1 MKSKG
6 IFALL
11 ASLALMCVGAVFA
24 INTSTSPS
32 LGNSTVSAEED
43 VQYPNYVGTV
53 KAPQTSGDETSET
66 QALAK
71 YAKITAEQA
80 KSIALSK
87 VSGKVV
93 NVGLENENG
102 YVVYSVE
109 ISTING
115 IKDIKVDA
123 GNGKILNID
132 SSDSQET
139 DNDKEVNDDGKDG
152 DKETNDDAE
161 YNDKELN
168 DDNTQDK
175 ETNDDA
181 NNTN

>member
-24 INTSTSPS
+24 INTTTSTS
-32 LGNSTVSAEED
+32 GNSTVSVED

-66 QALAK
+66 QALVK

-87 VSGKVV
+87 VSGKVT

-109 ISTING
+109 ISTVNG
-115 IKDIKVDA
+115 IKDVKVDA
-123 GNGKILNID
+123 GNEKILNID
-132 SSDSQET
+132 SSDPQET
-139 DNDKEVNDDGKDG
+139 GKNKEVNDDGKDG
-152 DKETNDDAE
+152 DKETNDDVADAD
-161 YNDKELN
+161 NDKELN

>member
-1 MKSKG
+1 MKIKG

-11 ASLALMCVGAVFA
+11 ASLALLCVGAVFA
-24 INTSTSPS
+24 INTTTSS
-32 LGNSTVSAEED
+32 GNTTGLAAD
-43 VQYPNYVGTV
+43 VQPPNYMGTI
-53 KAPQTSGDETSET
+53 KAPQTSGDEASES

-87 VSGKVV
+87 AYGKVV

-109 ISTING
+109 ISTPNG
-115 IKDIKVDA
+115 TKDVKVDA
-123 GNGKILNID
+123 GNGKLLNID
-132 SSDSQET
+132 GSDSQEA

-152 DKETNDDAE
+152 DKETADNEND
-161 YNDKELN
+161 NDN
-168 DDNTQDK
+168 IQDRDN
-175 ETNDDA
+175 ETNDDS
-181 NNTN
+181 TN